1 MIVFTSW
8 NKKGL
13 NSFIKHKEIKRFLV
27 NNKIDFMVILETRL
41 RNNNSD
47 NNIEYVSNGK
57 IWIRWNNNVI
67 KVIVNEKN
75 TQWHCEVLLNKE
87 SIQVYLTI
95 IYGLDQPMERKD

>member
-75 TQWHCEVLLNKE
+75 TQ
-87 SIQVYLTI
+87 
-95 IYGLDQPMERKD
+95 